1 MGERILLVNPRK
13 RKPVKKRR
21 SAAQKAAT
29 AKLVAFNKAKRRKKN
44 PSKTRTSTKKVKP
57 MARKK
62 ARTAAQK
69 AATRKLVAANRAR
82 SKGRRTAS
90 YRKVRKTTAKRK
102 LTRPSTKRATAAGR
116 VLRRRRRNPI
126 KKKGILDTT
135 VFPALTATGGALAL
149 DVGWAYLPLPAQVK
163 SGPMRHV
170 AKGLGAIGLGYL
182 AGMVID
188 KKKADQMALGALTVV
203 LHQAGRDIIQQTAP
217 AVKMDGIGYYS
228 PGLPVGGPD
237 MGLYVADNAAPPM
250 NTGMYT
256 HGVENEAGFYN
267 Q

>member
-1 MGERILLVNPRK
+1 MGERILLVNPKK

-44 PSKTRTSTKKVKP
+44 PSKTRTLTKRKKP
-57 MARKK
+57 MAKK

-102 LTRPSTKRATAAGR
+102 RPTITRRAATRKPAG
-116 VLRRRRRNPI
+116 VVRRRNPI

-135 VFPALTATGGALAL
+135 VMPALTATGGALAL
-149 DVGWAYLPLPAQVK
+149 DIGWAYLPLPAQVK

-182 AGMVID
+182 AGMVIN
-188 KKKADQMALGALTVV
+188 KKKADEMALGALTVV
-203 LHQAGRDIIQQTAP
+203 LHQAGRDIIQQAAP
-217 AVKMDGIGYYS
+217 MVKMDGIGYYNA
-228 PGLPVGGPD
+228 GMPVGGPD